1 MVKTVEL
8 ESDRMPVFCQLPNHV
23 VLYDYI
29 AINEICTRAFNH
41 GLTAAIRVFPLA
53 SAWSQNID
61 NMLAALPSV
70 QLPDISLDKQALR
83 DPCSD
88 PGIPV

>member
-1 MVKTVEL
+1 MKTVEL
-8 ESDRMPVFCQLPNHV
+8 ESDRMPAFCQLLNHV

-29 AINEICTRAFNH
+29 AINEICTRAFNY
-41 GLTAAIRVFPLA
+41 GLTAAIRVFLLA
-53 SAWSQNID
+53 FTWSQNID

-70 QLPDISLDKQALR
+70 QLPDISLDRQALR
-83 DPCSD
+83 DPYSD